1 MKNLRYPAILIGMKR
16 FLGGFLLFSALLFFA
31 LGLSFVEDR
40 FFEGKRDVDIGLIVF
55 CVAVAGISG
64 YGGIRLIRRK
74 KARSMPKGS
83 GTKLRETMV
92 LQFAKESG
100 GIVTVGELA
109 SATGIPLDDAKL
121 MLEKMVSQGA
131 ADTEISQS
139 GGLRYIFPGF
149 TAKEGRSV

>member
-1 MKNLRYPAILIGMKR
+1 
-16 FLGGFLLFSALLFFA
+16 
-31 LGLSFVEDR
+31 
-40 FFEGKRDVDIGLIVF
+40 
-55 CVAVAGISG
+55 
-64 YGGIRLIRRK
+64 
-74 KARSMPKGS
+74 MPKGS